1 MLFLH
6 LWSSAFI
13 VLYFY
18 SIDKN
23 SCLNSLFSYIFGPFS
38 CTRQQRVDSSPA
50 HQYSSTTFN
59 KFIRIFSSN
68 KSRTV
73 TVTGDCE
80 TPQVES
86 KLLDQ
91 NLASNTN
98 KVEFNLDKTN
108 QVNIQLNKVE
118 NIVTNNSKLNK
129 TLCNNQANCRLP
141 SSSAIADADQYKLWY
156 YSHVPR
162 FILYLMKFSW
172 LLYNIIII
180 SAILVTVGYFT
191 YVYIAGLVVESTL
204 IGEIGNFHRHG
215 INSIVALVDLLLMAY
230 PVRILHFIYTAIYGK
245 FNIKIKIK
253 L

>member
-38 CTRQQRVDSSPA
+38 CTRQQRVDSVP
-50 HQYSSTTFN
+50 QYSSIKFH

-73 TVTGDCE
+73 TIDATDSE
-80 TPQVES
+80 RPQVEN

-91 NLASNTN
+91 SSTPINN
-98 KVEFNLDKTN
+98 KVEFSLDKTN
-108 QVNIQLNKVE
+108 QVNIQLDNVDNTAK
-118 NIVTNNSKLNK
+118 NDAKLNK
-129 TLCNNQANCRLP
+129 TLCHNQANCRLP
-141 SSSAIADADQYKLWY
+141 SSSAVADADQYKMWY

-191 YVYIAGLVVESTL
+191 HVNLAGLVVESTL
-204 IGEIGNFHRHG
+204 FGEVGNFHRHG

-230 PVRILHFIYTAIYGK
+230 PVRILHFVYTAVYGK
-245 FNIKIKIK
+245 FNVDLIF
-253 L
+253 